1 MALRNSQILYIQ
13 VYSGDNLK
21 PKNKEER
28 NRDQHLKVLVFPW
41 RRLAIA
47 LIVSIVCCLLA
58 ASIGSV
64 SIDPI
69 TTLYITLSRLPLV
82 DFTPTWLESLDTIL
96 WNIRFPRISLALL
109 VGASLAVAGATYQG
123 LFRNPLADPYFIGV
137 ASGAALGATLVFL
150 SGIPFT
156 IGKFSLLPVA
166 AFIGGISAVSTAYL
180 IASKSTGTSLPT
192 LILAGVAIGSFA
204 TAVTSIL
211 MIRSEPDL
219 RPLLSWIMGG
229 FIRARWSDS
238 LFMLPYFT
246 IGIVLIL
253 IYSRILNSLQ
263 LDEEYATSI
272 GVNVEKTKRIL
283 IIVSTVITAAAVSF
297 SGLIGFVGLVAPHI
311 VRLLWGTDYRT
322 LIPMSAVIGG
332 GFLVI
337 SDLIARTVVSPGE
350 LPVGI
355 ITAIFGAPF
364 FIYLLVRKRSEIS

>member
-1 MALRNSQILYIQ
+1 
-13 VYSGDNLK
+13 
-21 PKNKEER
+21 
-28 NRDQHLKVLVFPW
+28 
-41 RRLAIA
+41 
-47 LIVSIVCCLLA
+47 
-58 ASIGSV
+58 
-64 SIDPI
+64 
-69 TTLYITLSRLPLV
+69 
-82 DFTPTWLESLDTIL
+82 
-96 WNIRFPRISLALL
+96 
-109 VGASLAVAGATYQG
+109 
-123 LFRNPLADPYFIGV
+123 
-137 ASGAALGATLVFL
+137 
-150 SGIPFT
+150 
-156 IGKFSLLPVA
+156 
-166 AFIGGISAVSTAYL
+166 
-180 IASKSTGTSLPT
+180 
-192 LILAGVAIGSFA
+192 
-204 TAVTSIL
+204 
-211 MIRSEPDL
+211 
-219 RPLLSWIMGG
+219 
-229 FIRARWSDS
+229 
-238 LFMLPYFT
+238 MLPYFT